1 MIFQKPIVFEW
12 DKGNSDKNW
21 SKHGIKNEEAEE
33 AFFDEKKKI
42 AKDVFHSGKEKR
54 WILLGK
60 TKNNMLLFIVFTVR
74 NNIIRI
80 VSARKINKKEA
91 HLYEKKAY
99 YSII

>member
-42 AKDVFHSGKEKR
+42 AKDVFHS
-54 WILLGK
+54 
-60 TKNNMLLFIVFTVR
+60 
-74 NNIIRI
+74 
-80 VSARKINKKEA
+80 
-91 HLYEKKAY
+91 
-99 YSII
+99 